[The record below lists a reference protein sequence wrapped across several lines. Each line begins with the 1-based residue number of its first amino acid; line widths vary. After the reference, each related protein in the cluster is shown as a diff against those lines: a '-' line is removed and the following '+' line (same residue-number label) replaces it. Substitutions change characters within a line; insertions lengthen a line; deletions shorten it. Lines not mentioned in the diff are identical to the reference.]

1 MTNVPK
7 DPLSLHTKNAP
18 WTPGPWETG
27 PQPNGVCR
35 IYAPSE
41 VHAICRTYGPD
52 VNGVATCA
60 LGSPRDAANAKLIA
74 LSPMLAEHI
83 FILEDVFLAHFRY
96 KNALSSKLLLEAGV
110 LIVSMA
116 TLMRKSVGMTKD
128 VNQISQMTEAI
139 KASEAAI
146 AKAKGGAA

>member
-1 MTNVPK
+1 
-7 DPLSLHTKNAP
+7 
-18 WTPGPWETG
+18 
-27 PQPNGVCR
+27 
-35 IYAPSE
+35 
-41 VHAICRTYGPD
+41 
-52 VNGVATCA
+52 
-60 LGSPRDAANAKLIA
+60 
-74 LSPMLAEHI
+74 MLAEHI